1 MSKENTIKKKF
12 ILPMEWNI
20 GQQKYEPDIEKIKEI
35 ANSLRK
41 GIKKLKIKK

>member
-1 MSKENTIKKKF
+1 MAKQKAIKKKF

-35 ANSLRK
+35 GNSLKK